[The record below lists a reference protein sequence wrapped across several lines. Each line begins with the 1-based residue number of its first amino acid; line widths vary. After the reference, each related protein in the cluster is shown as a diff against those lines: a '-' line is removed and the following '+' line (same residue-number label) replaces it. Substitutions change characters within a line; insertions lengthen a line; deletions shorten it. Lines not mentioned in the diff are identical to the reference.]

1 MNLPRSRGNKN
12 DMARKYFEV
21 IQGKGRKKGSKR
33 TIKSKVTFLRM
44 AD

>member
-21 IQGKGRKKGSKR
+21 IQGKGRKKESKR
-33 TIKSKVTFLRM
+33 TINQKLHS
-44 AD
+44 